1 MKGGRRT
8 MSRKPKD
15 RILVLREKDYPDGV
29 IPREIAEGGNHVI
42 MIKARQT
49 RVGEEIRLKQK
60 TEIPVL
66 ILEDTEEIEL
76 LEHGKLPVGVTDQT
90 VVIIDDIGTEG

>member
-1 MKGGRRT
+1 
-8 MSRKPKD
+8 MSGKTKD
-15 RILVLREKDYPDGV
+15 QILILREKDYPDGT
-29 IPREIAEGGNHVI
+29 IPCEVAESADHVI
-42 MIKARQT
+42 VIKARQT

-66 ILEDTEEIEL
+66 LLEDTEEIEL

-90 VVIIDDIGTEG
+90 VVIIDDIGSEE